1 MSRIHDMGG
10 RFGDGAVTPDFGQEP
25 VFKEEWHGRAL
36 ALTLASGFLGQ
47 WTLDEGRHMR
57 ESLSPNDYMRFSYY
71 EKWLAGLANLLVE
84 KGVVSRDEL
93 ETGSISPATEA
104 LLARVIKAE
113 DVPARLSK
121 GGPTER
127 DVGPKALFAVGDSVK
142 THSAGNT
149 TVPGGHTRL
158 PIYAAGK
165 TGRIV
170 AIHGNHVFPDTN
182 AHQAGEA
189 PEPLYTVAFKA
200 NELWKHP
207 DGPKDLVMLDLW
219 QSYLAPL

>member
-1 MSRIHDMGG
+1 M
-10 RFGDGAVTPDFGQEP
+10 
-25 VFKEEWHGRAL
+25 
-36 ALTLASGFLGQ
+36 
-47 WTLDEGRHMR
+47 
-57 ESLSPNDYMRFSYY
+57 
-71 EKWLAGLANLLVE
+71 
-84 KGVVSRDEL
+84 
-93 ETGSISPATEA
+93 
-104 LLARVIKAE
+104 IKAE

-127 DVGPKALFAVGDSVK
+127 DVGPKALFAVGDLVK

-207 DGPKDLVMLDLW
+207 DGPKDLIMLDLW